1 MEACAIGRTRPD
13 GPWIGFA
20 PEGTSY
26 WLVAGDGVRERSRPA
41 DTPVLLALA
50 IAYFE
55 EAFEDAP
62 PDREAATHAD
72 LSALVRHVAEH
83 DQRPELRAALA
94 EAVDA
99 IDDGLPGD
107 AVAGRLGAVW
117 DRTADEQADPVD
129 LLVRLSEEMLEG

>member
-1 MEACAIGRTRPD
+1 VDACVIGRSRPN

-20 PEGTSY
+20 AEPSGY
-26 WLVAGDGVRERSRPA
+26 RIVAGDNRGERSRPA
-41 DTPVLLALA
+41 DAALLLALA

-62 PDREAATHAD
+62 SDREATHAD
-72 LSALVRHVAEH
+72 LSALVRHVAADEV
-83 DQRPELRAALA
+83 RPELRVALA

-107 AVAGRLGAVW
+107 AVASRLGVAW
-117 DRTADEQADPVD
+117 ARTADEQADPVD
-129 LLVRLSEEMLEG
+129 LLVKLSEEMLEG